1 TDHQLLTSDK
11 ESQYLA
17 QDRQHGFAFDSS
29 PLLRLALF
37 KIGDT
42 DHLLFFSYHHALLDG
57 WSLNIVFDEVMML
70 YHRQALGPV
79 VQYSSYLGHLLQQ
92 PANATQCFWQ
102 DLLHEVAPTPDLQL
116 PSTWP
121 PLQSIAAEP
130 YGVHEHTLQCPLSAI
145 HIFCQT
151 LGITTNNLLRGL
163 WALLLHRYL
172 GDFNEVTFGV
182 LVSGRNVPVPGID
195 DMVGM
200 CINTVPFR
208 AKFNNQQ
215 PLHDWLQTIHRVSGE
230 IMTHEHASL
239 VDIQQWANVPT
250 DMPLF
255 QSLLVYDKYR
265 DSQLQV
271 DDQEVQMRSTGG
283 LNFTE
288 YPLAASFYDQANNLC
303 VALTY
308 ETDKY
313 DNAYASLFCA
323 YLDACLTR
331 IVASTPITPIDY
343 VQQLPE
349 NEHKTLMT
357 WSQGAVKTL
366 DPACALL
373 PDLFTRS
380 LHRCPHAI
388 ALES

>member
-1 TDHQLLTSDK
+1 MT
-11 ESQYLA
+11 
-17 QDRQHGFAFDSS
+17 
-29 PLLRLALF
+29 
-37 KIGDT
+37 
-42 DHLLFFSYHHALLDG
+42 
-57 WSLNIVFDEVMML
+57 L

-79 VQYSSYLGHLLQQ
+79 VQYSSYLGHLLRQ
-92 PANATQCFWQ
+92 PENVTQKFWH
-102 DLLHEVAPTPDLQL
+102 DLLHEVIPTPDLQL
-116 PSTWP
+116 PSTRP
-121 PLQSIAAEP
+121 SLQDVAAES
-130 YGVHEHTLQCPLSAI
+130 YATHDHTLQCPLSDI
-145 HIFCQT
+145 HAFCQP

-172 GDFNEVTFGV
+172 GDSDEVTFGV

-215 PLHDWLQTIHRVSGE
+215 PLHDWLQAIHRVSGE

-239 VDIQQWANVPT
+239 VDIQQWANVPSDT
-250 DMPLF
+250 PLF
-255 QSLLVYDKYR
+255 QSLIAYNKFR

-288 YPLAASFYDQANNLC
+288 YPLAASFTDHENNLC

-308 ETDKY
+308 KTKKY
-313 DNAYASLFCA
+313 DDAYISLLCA
-323 YLDACLTR
+323 YLDACLAR
-331 IVASTPITPIDY
+331 VIASTPNTPIDY

-349 NEHKTLMT
+349 SEYDVLMN
-357 WSQGAVKTL
+357 
-366 DPACALL
+366 
-373 PDLFTRS
+373 
-380 LHRCPHAI
+380 
-388 ALES
+388 